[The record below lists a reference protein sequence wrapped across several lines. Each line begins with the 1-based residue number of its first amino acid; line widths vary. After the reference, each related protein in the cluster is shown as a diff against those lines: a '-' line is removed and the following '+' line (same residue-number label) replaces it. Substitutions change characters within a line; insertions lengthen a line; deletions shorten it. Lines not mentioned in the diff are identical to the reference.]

1 MYRIPSPG
9 VVRLIRLAAYQ
20 RAHGAS
26 WEAIARAVRRQP
38 RTVRRW
44 PMVYPKEW
52 NRFYYEADDQ
62 QAAAAAAEAR
72 IRLQQLMR
80 TAESVASRREAARTL
95 ARYAPA
101 EPAADT
107 IHLAEARCA
116 SEPRP

>member
-62 QAAAAAAEAR
+62 LAAAAAAEAR
-72 IRLQQLMR
+72 IRLQELMR
-80 TAESVASRREAARTL
+80 TAKSVAIRREAARTL

-101 EPAADT
+101 EPAGDN
-107 IHLAEARCA
+107 
-116 SEPRP
+116 PRPEQARRP